1 MISMCVQILQSLIV
15 GINLYY
21 VHFTFI
27 YFAMIPT
34 QDMINKHKC
43 NVGGLL
49 HFALLLQTTQT
60 ELCS

>member
-1 MISMCVQILQSLIV
+1 
-15 GINLYY
+15 
-21 VHFTFI
+21 
-27 YFAMIPT
+27 MIPT

-49 HFALLLQTTQT
+49 HFALLLQTTHT